1 MVIDDLD
8 IFRTSSRPAEA
19 HPKLVVQ
26 ANAVLPGPISLE
38 LFKAVPWWNT
48 QVFEPSGDLQ
58 LTKLAS
64 RP

>member
-8 IFRTSSRPAEA
+8 IFRASSRPAEA

-38 LFKAVPWWNT
+38 LFKVITWRNT
-48 QVFEPSGDLQ
+48 QVFKPSGDL
-58 LTKLAS
+58 
-64 RP
+64 

>member
-8 IFRTSSRPAEA
+8 IFRASSRPMEA
-19 HPKLVVQ
+19 HPKLVVH

-38 LFKAVPWWNT
+38 FFKAVPWRNT
-48 QVFEPSGDLQ
+48 QIFEPSGDLQ